1 MTAETSAFSMLDV
14 CDLELIGSKRKKE
27 KKIIVIKLPNST
39 DNQSLLRSSSQ
50 RPEDITGCFEKSA
63 THLKLNPFFKS
74 NPHRKHQLGLWL
86 EVYKTKTQAQELHS
100 CHLIEQKLII
110 SHRNS
115 LLDKAE
121 TGSLHR

>member
-50 RPEDITGCFEKSA
+50 RPEDITGCFE
-63 THLKLNPFFKS
+63 
-74 NPHRKHQLGLWL
+74 
-86 EVYKTKTQAQELHS
+86 V
-100 CHLIEQKLII
+100 
-110 SHRNS
+110 S
-115 LLDKAE
+115 L
-121 TGSLHR
+121 T